1 MIDVNA
7 YRNSYPFRPGIL
19 ALEFDLEYGDFEG
32 SLTGVSL
39 LVSPLSAIF
48 WEEPQTA
55 NKYARLDVQRCQ
67 QMRADGAEI
76 PNQLLVAVINPTLR
90 NWEQSL
96 KRSQKEL
103 EAVAIKLHPNYHTYH
118 LTDSAARELLM
129 ACGEVGLPV
138 IVQMRMQDTRSHHP
152 LMQVPDVDINE
163 VLEAAAATPQ
173 TQFVLG
179 GIKWG
184 EASGKAND
192 INALP
197 NVWLDISQC
206 EVVDVLRRLI
216 RLFGAKKLLFGTHAP
231 FFYVKSA
238 LLKLEEAKLTEEE
251 RELITERNARELFKL
266 PS

>member
-1 MIDVNA
+1 ML
-7 YRNSYPFRPGIL
+7 RESGIKYAFPSPIEAIFYEDPQIANL
-19 ALEFDLEYGDFEG
+19 ALYRDWSVYDPTKEDPYVFIESFRKFGYVE
-32 SLTGVSL
+32 SISKRLTN
-39 LVSPLSAIF
+39 
-48 WEEPQTA
+48 E
-55 NKYARLDVQRCQ
+55 
-67 QMRADGAEI
+67 QMTVFADAL
-76 PNQLLVAVINPTLR
+76 PVYVINPALR
-90 NWEQSL
+90 NWQRSL
-96 KRSQKEL
+96 RISHKAF
-103 EAVAIKLHPNYHTYH
+103 EAFGIKLHPNYHSYH
-118 LTDSAARELLM
+118 LTDGAARELLA

-163 VLEAAAATPQ
+163 VLDAAAATPQ
-173 TQFVLG
+173 TQFVIG

-216 RLFGAKKLLFGTHAP
+216 RLFGAQRLLFGTHAP

-238 LLKLEEAKLTEEE
+238 LLKLEEAQLTEEE
-251 RELITERNARELFKL
+251 KELITEKNAKELFRL
-266 PS
+266 GG

>member
-1 MIDVNA
+1 L
-7 YRNSYPFRPGIL
+7 SY
-19 ALEFDLEYGDFEG
+19 E
-32 SLTGVSL
+32 L
-39 LVSPLSAIF
+39 LVGGFAKYPITALFVSPIQAVFEEDPCPYNFRLVSRSGADSNDGRRFPKFYAAI
-48 WEEPQTA
+48 A
-55 NKYARLDVQRCQ
+55 L
-67 QMRADGAEI
+67 
-76 PNQLLVAVINPTLR
+76 NPTLR
-90 NWEQSL
+90 NWRDQLSREVL
-96 KRSQKEL
+96 RGK
-103 EAVAIKLHPNYHTYH
+103 AVAIKLHPNYHSYH
-118 LTDSAARELLM
+118 LTDGAARELLT

-152 LMQVPDVDINE
+152 LMQVPDVDIAE

-173 TQFVLG
+173 TQFVIG

-238 LLKLEEAKLTEEE
+238 QLKLEEAQLTEEE
-251 RELITERNARELFKL
+251 KELITEKNAKELFGL
-266 PS
+266 SV

>member
-1 MIDVNA
+1 MIDANA
-7 YRNSYPFRPGIL
+7 FMFHGNWVFRSLSLWFPPSMGSVQWQAGIQYT
-19 ALEFDLEYGDFEG
+19 LE
-32 SLTGVSL
+32 
-39 LVSPLSAIF
+39 SPIAAIF
-48 WEEPQTA
+48 YEDPQIA
-55 NKYARLDVQRCQ
+55 NFEILGQTKLIAR
-67 QMRADGAEI
+67 
-76 PNQLLVAVINPTLR
+76 PHPVAVLNPTLR
-90 NWEQSL
+90 NWQKSL
-96 KRSQKEL
+96 RICHEDYK
-103 EAVAIKLHPNYHTYH
+103 AVAIKLHPNYHTYH
-118 LTDSAARELLM
+118 LTDGAARELLA
-129 ACGEVGLPV
+129 ACGEIGLPV

-173 TQFVLG
+173 TQFVIG

-184 EASGKAND
+184 EASSKAND

-231 FFYVKSA
+231 FFYIKSA
-238 LLKLEEAKLTEEE
+238 LLKLEEARLTEEE

>member
-1 MIDVNA
+1 MIDVNVFA
-7 YRNSYPFRPGIL
+7 GYWPFRRLIESSFARILSDFLREQGIL
-19 ALEFDLEYGDFEG
+19 CALMSPMEAVFCDDPQVANIALHDELPIYRQEG
-32 SLTGVSL
+32 YPEL
-39 LVSPLSAIF
+39 F
-48 WEEPQTA
+48 
-55 NKYARLDVQRCQ
+55 
-67 QMRADGAEI
+67 ADTFPAFV
-76 PNQLLVAVINPTLR
+76 LNPMLR
-90 NWEQSL
+90 HWQQSL
-96 KRSQKEL
+96 RACCDKFEFKAR
-103 EAVAIKLHPNYHTYH
+103 AFKLHPNYHSYH
-118 LTDSAARELLM
+118 LSDRAARELLI
-129 ACGEVGLPV
+129 ACGQTGRPV

-173 TQFVLG
+173 TQFVIG

-238 LLKLEEAKLTEEE
+238 LLKLEEARLTEEE
-251 RELITERNARELFKL
+251 RALITERNARELFKL
-266 PS
+266 E

>member
-7 YRNSYPFRPGIL
+7 YRDSYPFRPGVL
-19 ALEFDLEYGDFEG
+19 ALEFDLTYRGFEG
-32 SLTGVSL
+32 SLAVVSL
-39 LVSPLSAIF
+39 LVSPLRAIF

-55 NKYARLDVQRCQ
+55 NEYAHADIRSYQ
-67 QMRADGAEI
+67 QKRAAGAEI

-90 NWEQSL
+90 NWERSLEQSH
-96 KRSQKEL
+96 KEL
-103 EAVAIKLHPNYHTYH
+103 GAVAIKLHPNYHTYH
-118 LTDSAARELLM
+118 LTDSAARELLR
-129 ACGEVGLPV
+129 ACGEKGLPV

-173 TQFVLG
+173 TTFVIG

-184 EASGKAND
+184 EASSKAND

-206 EVVDVLRRLI
+206 EVADVLRRLI
-216 RLFGAKKLLFGTHAP
+216 RLFGAGKLLFGTHAP
-231 FFYVKSA
+231 LFYIKSA
-238 LLKLEEAKLTEEE
+238 LLKLEEARLTAEE
-251 RELITERNARELFKL
+251 RELITERNARELFRL
-266 PS
+266 